1 MTLEIPMPGTTGA
14 GAIGTDASTHVAWM
28 FELGV
33 RDGCDAE
40 LRALM
45 SDMVEAT
52 KRDELGALEYEWYV
66 SDDGRRVHL
75 FEIYADVDA
84 TMAHLATFGER
95 YMRRFFGILIPERMT
110 LYGDPGERVRAALA
124 RLAPAI
130 MTHAAGFR
138 REAVATA
145 PR

>member
-1 MTLEIPMPGTTGA
+1 MPS
-14 GAIGTDASTHVAWM
+14 TDAAALATQSSNHVAWM

-33 RDGCDAE
+33 REGRDADF
-40 LRALM
+40 RALM
-45 SDMVEAT
+45 AEMVEST
-52 KRDELGALEYEWYV
+52 KRDEPGTLEYEWYV